1 MRDIK
6 SNLKSMKI
14 CHMKSSNI
22 LHIFHSGYSLW
33 KSDFLK
39 YLMAS
44 SVLKDIFIFVYFY
57 KYLLI
62 THQVSVGELDTRDMK
77 IGKQTFSE

>member
-1 MRDIK
+1 MEK
-6 SNLKSMKI
+6 WFSKI
-14 CHMKSSNI
+14 SH
-22 LHIFHSGYSLW
+22 
-33 KSDFLK
+33 
-39 YLMAS
+39 AS

-62 THQVSVGELDTRDMK
+62 THQVSVGELDTKGMK

>member
-1 MRDIK
+1 
-6 SNLKSMKI
+6 
-14 CHMKSSNI
+14 
-22 LHIFHSGYSLW
+22 
-33 KSDFLK
+33 
-39 YLMAS
+39 MAS

-77 IGKQTFSE
+77 IGKQTFQSKPIGETHINVSGQCDVVRSQCGTDKPEHYTIQIQDKD

>member
-1 MRDIK
+1 
-6 SNLKSMKI
+6 
-14 CHMKSSNI
+14 
-22 LHIFHSGYSLW
+22 
-33 KSDFLK
+33 
-39 YLMAS
+39 MAS